1 MKKKSSKSIIS
12 GREVT
17 FLLAGTAVGSFITFF
32 FDPVRGNYRQAL
44 LRDKM
49 VSFRRDANLYGG
61 RFYRDLKNR
70 SLGVKAK
77 TKKVISGEGPI
88 RDDVLEARVRSK
100 FGRIVSHP
108 RAIQVIAHDGVV
120 TLSGAILKS
129 EVKEL
134 VKCVRKVAGV
144 RDVENGLDVYLSSE
158 GISQLQGKGPEYL
171 QS

>member
-1 MKKKSSKSIIS
+1 MKKKSSNSIVS
-12 GREVT
+12 GREAS
-17 FLLAGTAVGSFITFF
+17 FFLAGVTIGSFASFF
-32 FDPVRGNYRQAL
+32 FDPVRGTYRQAV

-49 VSFRRDANLYGG
+49 TSFRRDANLYGG

-70 SLGVKAK
+70 SRGVKAK
-77 TKKVISGEGPI
+77 TRKVISGEGPI

-108 RAIQVIAHDGVV
+108 RAIQVIAHDGIV

-144 RDVENGLDVYLSSE
+144 KDVENGLDVYESSE
-158 GISQLQGKGPEYL
+158 GISRLQGKGPEYL